1 MPACGVA
8 AERML
13 RLLSIRSFVVVDALD
28 VEFDAGF
35 SVLTGETGAG
45 KSILLDALALLL
57 GDRFEL
63 RQLRPGAARA
73 ELAAAFDVGTQPAAR
88 DWLAAHELES
98 GTELLLRRVL
108 DAQGKSRAWING
120 RPATLAQLAEIGAL
134 LLDLHGQ
141 HAHQALAGAGAQRE
155 LLDGYG
161 RLAPLAAEVAAAWRA
176 WRDAVERRDAA
187 AANARATAEERE
199 RLADRQHDL
208 AALALAPGEWDELA
222 AAQRRLANAA
232 GLIDA
237 TTQASIALS
246 DGDDALATRIA
257 QLIHRL
263 TQAAQFDPALATIV
277 DLVSPA
283 AIHLDEAARALRDYQ
298 RRLDLDPQELARVEA
313 RLGAVHDLARKHRI
327 RPEELPSL
335 QEATA
340 QRLKDLDDATD
351 TAALAQA
358 VDEALARYDALA
370 RKLGDGRKAA
380 AKSLS
385 ARVSTTMHELAM
397 AGGRLEIALNPED
410 TPTSHGRESVEFRIA
425 THPKQPV
432 GPLSHV
438 ASGGELARVAL
449 AIHVAASDVGDIPT
463 LVFDEVDTGIGG
475 PVAATVGRML
485 QVLGTRRQVLCV
497 THLPQVAAHADHH
510 FRVAKTGD
518 GGQVASELALLTATA
533 RIEELARMLAG
544 SAITSKTRAHAKE
557 LYEQHRRST

>member
-1 MPACGVA
+1 
-8 AERML
+8 ML
-13 RLLSIRSFVVVDALD
+13 RLLSIRNFVVVDALD

-73 ELAAAFDVGTQPAAR
+73 ELAAAFDVATQPAAR
-88 DWLAAHELES
+88 DWLAARELES

-108 DAQGKSRAWING
+108 DAQGRSRAWING
-120 RPATLAQLAEIGAL
+120 RPATLAQLAEVGAL

-141 HAHQALAGAGAQRE
+141 HAHQALAGAGAQRDM
-155 LLDGYG
+155 LDGYG

-187 AANARATAEERE
+187 AANARASAEERE
-199 RLADRQHDL
+199 RLADRQRDL
-208 AALALAPGEWDELA
+208 DVLALAAGEWDELA
-222 AAQRRLANAA
+222 ATQRRLANAA
-232 GLIDA
+232 GLLDA

-246 DGDDALATRIA
+246 EGDDALATRIA
-257 QLIHRL
+257 QLVHRL
-263 TQAAQFDPALATIV
+263 SQAAEFDPALAAVV

-283 AIHLDEAARALRDYQ
+283 AIQLDEAARALRDYQ
-298 RRLDLDPQELARVEA
+298 RRLDLDPGELARVEA
-313 RLGAVHDLARKHRI
+313 RLGAVHDLARKHRV
-327 RPEELPSL
+327 RPDELPAL

-340 QRLKDLDDATD
+340 QRLQELDQATD
-351 TAALAQA
+351 ARALNNA
-358 VDEALARYDALA
+358 VNEALARYDALA
-370 RKLGDGRKAA
+370 RKLGEGRKAA
-380 AKSLS
+380 AKALS
-385 ARVSTTMHELAM
+385 ARVTTAMHELAM
-397 AGGRLEIALNPED
+397 AGGRLEIALSPESA
-410 TPTSHGRESVEFRIA
+410 PTSHGRESVEFRIA

-485 QVLGTRRQVLCV
+485 QALGTRRQVLCV

-510 FRVAKTGD
+510 YRVARTGD
-518 GGQVASELALLTATA
+518 GEQVASGLALLAANA
-533 RIEELARMLAG
+533 RIDELARMLAG

-557 LYEQHRRST
+557 LYEQHRRSGTS

>member
-1 MPACGVA
+1 MPVCGVA

-73 ELAAAFDVGTQPAAR
+73 ELAAAFDVDTQPAIR

-98 GTELLLRRVL
+98 GAELLLRRVL

-120 RPATLAQLAEIGAL
+120 RPATLAQLAEVGAL

-141 HAHQALAGAGAQRE
+141 QAHQALAGAGAQRD

-199 RLADRQHDL
+199 QLADRQRDL
-208 AALALAPGEWDELA
+208 DALALAPGEWDELVA
-222 AAQRRLANAA
+222 VQRRLANAA

-263 TQAAQFDPALATIV
+263 AQATRFDPSLAAIV

-283 AIHLDEAARALRDYQ
+283 AIQLDEAARALRDYQ
-298 RRLDLDPQELARVEA
+298 RRLELDPQELARVET
-313 RLGAVHDLARKHRI
+313 RLGAIHDLARKHRI
-327 RPEELPSL
+327 RPEDLPSL
-335 QEATA
+335 HEVTA
-340 QRLKDLDDATD
+340 RRLKELDDASD

-358 VDEALARYDALA
+358 VDEALAGYDALA
-370 RKLGDGRKAA
+370 RKLGDGRKTA

-385 ARVSTTMHELAM
+385 ARVCTSMRELAM
-397 AGGRLEIALNPED
+397 AGGRLDIALNPESA
-410 TPTSHGRESVEFRIA
+410 PTSHGRESVEFRIA
-425 THPKQPV
+425 THPKQAF
-432 GPLSHV
+432 GPLSRV

-485 QVLGTRRQVLCV
+485 QALGTRRQVLCV

-510 FRVAKTGD
+510 YRVAKTGD
-518 GGQVASELALLTATA
+518 GEQVASELALLAATA
-533 RIEELARMLAG
+533 RIDELARMLAG